1 VVHHEEIS
9 PARRHV
15 NPGALA
21 GLLVVLLAGCEGTT
35 TVLPSPRFAQIG
47 ELRADVEVPLAGG
60 EGRLEG
66 TLVWASDGRWAL
78 VERIYY
84 GNVLGEEVTRHSRL
98 NPGELGPEYA
108 SLVLQLNETPGLRLP
123 GEVSQGGPASCGEGR
138 ARVTFSM
145 VDDFRDE
152 FASWTRCATGNL
164 FTVTPGSAGPDAG
177 AARIV
182 TAVQLTRSFTVGDA
196 ERSVFEGSL
205 PFATLDRGH
214 TSGAREGASRVF
226 ASEGGAVPEGW
237 NAFWEA
243 HAGAGDAPP
252 VVDWSSEMVLLATG
266 GRRDEAGH
274 RFRVRRVL
282 PVGAA
287 TQVEVIEEVPG
298 DFCAP
303 ASLEQYPFHL
313 VRAPLGSLPVGFGEV
328 LPRRIPC
335 GG

>member
-1 VVHHEEIS
+1 VAHQEEIS
-9 PARRHV
+9 PARHHV

-21 GLLVVLLAGCEGTT
+21 IVLLGLVAGCEGTT
-35 TVLPSPRFAQIG
+35 TVLPSPRFAQVG

-60 EGRLEG
+60 AGRLEG
-66 TLVWASDGRWAL
+66 TLVWTSDGRWVL

-84 GNVLGEEVTRHSRL
+84 GNVLGEEVTRRSRL

-108 SLVLQLNETPGLRLP
+108 SLVQQLNETPGLRLL
-123 GEVSQGGPASCGEGR
+123 GEVTQGGPATCGEGR

-152 FASWTRCATGNL
+152 FASWTRCASGSL

-182 TAVQLTRSFTVGDA
+182 TAVQLTRAFTAGDA

-214 TSGAREGASRVF
+214 TSGAREPTPRVF
-226 ASEGGAVPEGW
+226 ASTDGNPPEGW
-237 NAFWEA
+237 AAFWAA
-243 HAGAGDAPP
+243 HAGAGAEPP
-252 VVDWSSEMVLLATG
+252 AVNWSTEMVLLATG
-266 GRRDEAGH
+266 GRRNEAGH

-287 TQVEVIEEVPG
+287 TQIEAVEEVPG

-303 ASLEQYPFHL
+303 AALEQYPFHL
-313 VRAPLGSLPVGFGEV
+313 VRAPRGSLPVDFGEF
-328 LPRRIPC
+328 LLQRIPC